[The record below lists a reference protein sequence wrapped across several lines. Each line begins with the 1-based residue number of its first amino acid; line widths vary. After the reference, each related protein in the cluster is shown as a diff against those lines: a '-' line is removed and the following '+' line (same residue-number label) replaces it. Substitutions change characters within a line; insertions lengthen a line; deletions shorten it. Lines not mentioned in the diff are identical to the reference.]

1 MAKCSSL
8 ILLIW
13 DVCSRYQAI
22 SVLDLPSSAIL
33 SSLHLS
39 TQNLQPISDYQQY
52 HYIRQSHSHSHITH
66 APILSAV
73 SSLFPFSLFRNNILH
88 SPLIWIFT
96 IKKQTMPPQLF
107 RNHFLE
113 KKCRSGSKGALFC

>member
-13 DVCSRYQAI
+13 DVCSRYRAI
-22 SVLDLPSSAIL
+22 AGLDLPSSAIL

-52 HYIRQSHSHSHITH
+52 HYIRQSQSHSHLTQYPNTLLIH
-66 APILSAV
+66 PAPILSFLTAG
-73 SSLFPFSLFRNNILH
+73 SQHFYILC
-88 SPLIWIFT
+88 S
-96 IKKQTMPPQLF
+96 QLSF
-107 RNHFLE
+107 
-113 KKCRSGSKGALFC
+113 